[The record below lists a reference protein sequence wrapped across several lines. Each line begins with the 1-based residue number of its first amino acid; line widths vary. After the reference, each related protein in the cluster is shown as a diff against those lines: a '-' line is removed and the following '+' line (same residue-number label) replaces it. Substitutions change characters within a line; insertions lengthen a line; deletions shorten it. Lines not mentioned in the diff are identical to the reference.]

1 MSGLFFS
8 AKKSYYY
15 YFFTIMKRPL
25 FILLCFSSI
34 SSVAQAQH
42 KTENI
47 ILITLD
53 GMRWQEVFGGAE
65 GRIISS
71 KKFVDDTSALK
82 KKFWAESPGDRR
94 EKLMPFFWHVIGK
107 QGQLYGN
114 RDLGNKVNT
123 TNTMWFSYPG
133 YNEILT
139 GSADDEHIT
148 SNDAI
153 NNPNKN
159 VLEFMNQQ
167 KGWKGKVV
175 AFTSW
180 ETFPWIINTK
190 RNGVPVNAGRMKAE
204 SNPNEKEKLMN
215 ELLFQLPNITGDTRL
230 DGFTFHY
237 AFEYLKK
244 NKPRVLYLAFDETD
258 HFAHEGQYDRYLA
271 SAHYIDGFIKTLWD
285 WAQSQP
291 EYKDKTTLMITA
303 DHGRGNK
310 NEEDWRHHGS
320 KMPDADQIWIA
331 ILGPDTPALGEMKKE
346 QQLYQNQVA
355 KTLAAFLGFDYAGE
369 GKKAGDV
376 IPLAVHLK

>member
-1 MSGLFFS
+1 MKKLLFVV
-8 AKKSYYY
+8 AL
-15 YFFTIMKRPL
+15 I
-25 FILLCFSSI
+25 FIHTNL
-34 SSVAQAQH
+34 VGQKAT
-42 KTENI
+42 KTENL

-65 GRIISS
+65 GKIITS

-82 KKFWAESPGDRR
+82 KSYWAETPGERR
-94 EKLMPFFWHVIGK
+94 EKLMPFFWQVIAAK
-107 QGQLYGN
+107 GQLYGN
-114 RDLGNKVNT
+114 RNLGNKVNT
-123 TNTMWFSYPG
+123 TNKMWFSYPG

-139 GSADDEHIT
+139 GSADDERIK

-153 NNPNKN
+153 DNPNKN
-159 VLEFMNQQ
+159 VLEFINQQ

-190 RNGVPVNAGRMKAE
+190 RNGIPVNAGRMKAE
-204 SNPNEKEKLMN
+204 RNPNEGEKLLN
-215 ELLFQLPNITGDTRL
+215 ELMFQLPMGNTRL
-230 DGFTFHY
+230 DGLTFHY

-271 SAHYIDGFIKTLWD
+271 SAHYIDGFIQTLWE
-285 WAQSQP
+285 WVQSQP

-303 DHGRGNK
+303 DHGRGNNN

-346 QQLYQNQVA
+346 QQLYQNQLA
-355 KTLAAFLGFDYAGE
+355 KTFAAFLGFDYAGE
-369 GKKAGDV
+369 GKKAGDA
-376 IPLAVHLK
+376 IH